1 MARTMSGR
9 WPFPTVPNFRY
20 SVDDE
25 VMMMAMRRMVVM
37 VIMKFPNFRYSE
49 DEVMIMAMM
58 IMVIR
63 IVMMKTGMVMTMMIM
78 VWNVMTECAT
88 TTLSSCR
95 NVETKR

>member
-25 VMMMAMRRMVVM
+25 VMMMVIRKMMRQ
-37 VIMKFPNFRYSE
+37 FQNFRYSE
-49 DEVMIMAMM
+49 DEVMIMAVVM
-58 IMVIR
+58 MVIR

-88 TTLSSCR
+88 TTVSSCR
-95 NVETKR
+95 NVKTKR